1 MTWKSVEDCTDDP
14 EEEVLVQ
21 MDEEIFLWNERRFWS
36 RKVKLVGN
44 LMLGWHGIDFL
55 AVASSPF
62 KYIWG
67 FSKEVSLVSPESME
81 LLVVAD
87 LNLLNADAFEINSG
101 IKGFNSSAW
110 LTLKTDSWSNRFR
123 FELGWPLIDMVEDLF
138 TVGAAMVLGA
148 SFLSCSADRP
158 KPGICSKVDWVV
170 VVGDSL
176 MLGGTFGLD
185 TSFLICS
192 KEHKCSWPEVEE
204 DPCMLGAAVI
214 LGARFLSCSE
224 DRPKPGICSEAYKVD
239 WPVIVEDPYML
250 GGTFTVLGVICLSCS
265 EDRPK
270 PEICSE
276 AYKGGWPVVVEDPVM
291 LGGTLGLRTSFLAC
305 SEDGPILG
313 ICSEE
318 HRGGCLK
325 LRKEFINGL
334 WKIPRNGKGSCGIWG
349 YKLGIMD
356 VPVGWIDEHNEREA
370 GSDDVVVDRWQGGD
384 PELRK
389 KSKTYISNFF
399 NVLQRCKLVP
409 KNMIWSLIAL

>member
-1 MTWKSVEDCTDDP
+1 MSREMTWKSVEDCIEDP

-36 RKVKLVGN
+36 RKVELVGN
-44 LMLGWHGIDFL
+44 LMLAWHGIDFL
-55 AVASSPF
+55 AVASSTF

-101 IKGFNSSAW
+101 IKGFNSSAR

-148 SFLSCSADRP
+148 SSADRP
-158 KPGICSKVDWVV
+158 KPGICSKFDWVV
-170 VVGDSL
+170 VVGDSH

-185 TSFLICS
+185 TSFLSCS
-192 KEHKCSWPEVEE
+192 EEHKCSWPEVVE
-204 DPCMLGAAVI
+204 DPCRLGAAVI
-214 LGARFLSCSE
+214 LGASFLSCSE
-224 DRPKPGICSEAYKVD
+224 DRSKHGIWSAAYKVG
-239 WPVIVEDPYML
+239 WPVIVEDPYIL
-250 GGTFTVLGVICLSCS
+250 GWTFIVLGAIFLSCS

-276 AYKGGWPVVVEDPVM
+276 AYKVGWPVVVEDPHM
-291 LGGTLGLRTSFLAC
+291 LRGTLGLRTSFLAC
-305 SEDGPILG
+305 SEDGPIPG

-325 LRKEFINGL
+325 LRKEFKNGL

-349 YKLGIMD
+349 YKLCIMD
-356 VPVGWIDEHNEREA
+356 VPLGWIAEHNEREA

-389 KSKTYISNFF
+389 NPKLIFQFF
-399 NVLQRCKLVP
+399 
-409 KNMIWSLIAL
+409 